1 MLASNVSGHCFG
13 FSCKE
18 TCVGSSP
25 KLRGTAGDRGFDLC
39 QKECHLSVRVRVAE
53 ISSAAILLNGV
64 EGVTLS
70 KYKKKKYKIT

>member
-25 KLRGTAGDRGFDLC
+25 KLRGTAGDCGFDLC
-39 QKECHLSVRVRVAE
+39 QKECHLSVRVRGAE
-53 ISSAAILLNGV
+53 ISLAADVLLNGV

-70 KYKKKKYKIT
+70 KYKKNKIK